1 MEGNSTVGLS
11 VFSKKDVKNA
21 KSCTPITD
29 ITMFGTPIFR
39 ERIGHFPMLKAHTP
53 FAIDSQKDLNAHKH
67 LTNHN
72 LLPRDPL
79 RAPPNQVLS
88 LRRVPR
94 EIGTS

>member
-1 MEGNSTVGLS
+1 MS
-11 VFSKKDVKNA
+11 SKQNVDNA
-21 KSCTPITD
+21 KSCTPHTGITLFV
-29 ITMFGTPIFR
+29 ILISR
-39 ERIGHFPMLKAHTP
+39 ERIGRFLMLKVRTH

-67 LTNHN
+67 LTKNN

>member
-1 MEGNSTVGLS
+1 MKGSSNVGLS

-29 ITMFGTPIFR
+29 ITMFVTPIFR

-67 LTNHN
+67 LTNRN

-79 RAPPNQVLS
+79 RAPRNKVLF
-88 LRRVPR
+88 LRRVLW
-94 EIGTS
+94 EIGTT

>member
-1 MEGNSTVGLS
+1 MKVNTGVGLR

-21 KSCTPITD
+21 KSCTHITG

-39 ERIGHFPMLKAHTP
+39 ERIGHSPMLTAHTH

>member
-21 KSCTPITD
+21 ESCTPITD
-29 ITMFGTPIFR
+29 ITMFATPIFR
-39 ERIGHFPMLKAHTP
+39 ERIGRFSMLKAHTP

-67 LTNHN
+67 LTNRN
-72 LLPRDPL
+72 LPPRDSM
-79 RAPPNQVLS
+79 RAPSNKVLF

-94 EIGTS
+94 EIRTT